1 MGMMLIAGGDSFIHG
16 SELADQKGG
25 TPSSSTIPALL
36 AKSIGA
42 EYLCTAWPGN
52 ANNAIVRQVMNACE
66 LNKNQDLFVVVMWTF
81 SHRYEFRFNYNTQR
95 RNTPWYSMN
104 LWDIV
109 DDPATLKQE
118 FVNFNPEVFDAHV
131 KNKVVIDNVGIT
143 DFVKMFYKHVG
154 NNEYYE
160 TYSTLKEILFLQQ
173 YLALNK
179 IPYIFVPAD
188 TYLNGNDIYLRHEH
202 DDSIRALYTQ
212 INWNN
217 WYAFPPGAGKHETE
231 HERGFYQWAIENK
244 YKVGTT
250 HPLEDA
256 HRDAAELM
264 QEKFNE
270 LVKKPVQ

>member
-1 MGMMLIAGGDSFIHG
+1 MIIVAGGDSFVHG
-16 SELADQKGG
+16 SELADQKDGM
-25 TPSSSTIPALL
+25 PSRSTIPALL

-42 EYLCTAWPGN
+42 EYQCTACPGN
-52 ANNAIVRQVMNACE
+52 ANNAISRQVMNACE
-66 LNKNQDLFVVVMWTF
+66 ENKSKELFVFILWTF
-81 SHRYEFRFNYNTQR
+81 THRYEFRFNYNTQR

-109 DDPATLKQE
+109 DDPAKLKKE
-118 FVNFNPEVFDAHV
+118 FVNFDPTVFDAHV
-131 KNKVVIDNVGIT
+131 KNKVLIDNAGIT
-143 DFVKMFYKHVG
+143 DFVKIFYKHVG

-173 YLALNK
+173 YLTLNR
-179 IPYIFVPAD
+179 IPYLFAPA
-188 TYLNGNDIYLRHEH
+188 DIYLKDNDICLRHAQ
-202 DDSIRALYTQ
+202 DTTMSTVYNQ
-212 INWNN
+212 INWDN
-217 WYAFPPGAGKHETE
+217 WYAFPPGVSKHETE
-231 HERGFYQWAIENK
+231 HPRGFYQWALENK

-256 HRDAAELM
+256 HRAAAQLM